1 MAEYTDKMI
10 EALKA
15 DEVLTFDRA
24 EALAQNWNIS
34 VRSVIAKA
42 RALEI
47 PYEGKTLS
55 RPKKRVTKVELAE
68 AIEAKL
74 NTKFRSLHLLVM
86 EDLET
91 LLKLL

>member
-1 MAEYTDKMI
+1 MAEYTEKMI
-10 EALKA
+10 EALRA

-24 EALAQNWNIS
+24 EALANNWNIS

-47 PYEGKTLS
+47 PYEGKTLV
-55 RPKKRVTKVELAE
+55 RPKKRVTKAELAE
-68 AIEAKL
+68 AVEAKL
-74 NTKFRSLHLLVM
+74 GTKFRSLHLLVI